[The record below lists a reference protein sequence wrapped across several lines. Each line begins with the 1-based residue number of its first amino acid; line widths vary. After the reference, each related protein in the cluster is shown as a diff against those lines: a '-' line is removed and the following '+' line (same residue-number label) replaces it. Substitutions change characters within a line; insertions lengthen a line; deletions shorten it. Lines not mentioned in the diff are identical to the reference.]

1 MDEIIDSNSKN
12 IGYTVKKK
20 RAVQAFK
27 KNQELLMILP
37 TKFMWTVS

>member
-27 KNQELLMILP
+27 KKIKNC
-37 TKFMWTVS
+37 